1 MHFLLGK
8 MNSMLQSKQSDQFDT
23 LRPTHVYYLRSVVFV
38 VNAFFQI
45 PSSSFHTKRKEF
57 ENEEKNI
64 DGLQKKA
71 EVNVNVD

>member
-1 MHFLLGK
+1 MRLLSEK
-8 MNSMLQSKQSDQFDT
+8 IKSMLQSKQSDQLDT

-45 PSSSFHTKRKEF
+45 PSSSFRKKLKED

-64 DGLQKKA
+64 DGLLKMLKQM
-71 EVNVNVD
+71 